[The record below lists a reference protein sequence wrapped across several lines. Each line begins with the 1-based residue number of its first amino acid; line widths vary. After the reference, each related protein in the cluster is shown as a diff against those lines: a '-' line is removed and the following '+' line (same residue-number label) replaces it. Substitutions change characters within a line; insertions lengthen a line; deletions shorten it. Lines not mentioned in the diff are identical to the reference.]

1 MTEVPALL
9 QAYRL
14 RRGLSQTALAQ
25 RIGVTPSTVNR
36 FETGA
41 REPGQAALLA
51 IGRALALTR
60 DELDGLLRAA
70 GEPPLDLIE
79 VGVDDP
85 DLRLVL
91 AILADPEIP
100 ATEKLEFRWQVRLA
114 ARRWRP
120 SGSSGDSRDLP
131 ALTPQT
137 HREISG
143 DGKVPR

>member
-1 MTEVPALL
+1 MDVPALL
-9 QAYRL
+9 QTYRL

-41 REPGQAALLA
+41 REPGQAVLLA
-51 IGRALALTR
+51 IGRALDLAR
-60 DELDGLLRAA
+60 GELDGLLRAA

-85 DLRLVL
+85 DLRLFL

-100 ATEKLEFRWQVRLA
+100 PTEKLEFRWQVRLA

-120 SGSSGDSRDLP
+120 AAGGAPADLP
-131 ALTPQT
+131 GQSPGRSPGQSATEA
-137 HREISG
+137 R
-143 DGKVPR
+143 R

>member
-1 MTEVPALL
+1 MEVPALL
-9 QAYRL
+9 QTYRL

-51 IGRALALTR
+51 MGRALALTR

-120 SGSSGDSRDLP
+120 AGSAGGAGDLP
-131 ALTPQT
+131 ALSPQT
-137 HREISG
+137 YPEIQG
-143 DGKVPR
+143 DSEAPR